1 MACDALTRAA
11 AKDKNQKAKVPG
23 RSAGAR
29 FGDGVWH
36 RLITSWFSS
45 LRYCSLTEAAGS
57 QLAAGLQRAVFIF
70 AFCLLP
76 FAASRVSA
84 SHAIFCLQPSG
95 RASARQKVVDQIISL
110 VNEDIIT
117 RSDLL
122 WSLAMDPQAPN
133 PAEGVS
139 SDLLRQK
146 LDVMIDQRLIAQEAR
161 RVPTAE
167 ITAEDINQRRAAL
180 IRDFKSETIF
190 RQRVEAVGLTS
201 TRVDEL
207 IRERILI
214 ERFVDFR
221 FRSFVF
227 VTEPEIQRYYD
238 ETLAPQIRARGQVA
252 PSLDDKIKDDT
263 GKEVTVRELITE
275 IIRRDKINQEID
287 RFLNAARQRADI
299 TLLTEP

>member
-1 MACDALTRAA
+1 L
-11 AKDKNQKAKVPG
+11 
-23 RSAGAR
+23 
-29 FGDGVWH
+29 
-36 RLITSWFSS
+36 
-45 LRYCSLTEAAGS
+45 
-57 QLAAGLQRAVFIF
+57 

-76 FAASRVSA
+76 FA
-84 SHAIFCLQPSG
+84 FCLPL
-95 RASARQKVVDQIISL
+95 SAGAAAPQKVVDQIIAL
-110 VNEDIIT
+110 VNEDILT

-146 LDVMIDQRLIAQEAR
+146 LDVLIDQRLIAQEAR

-263 GKEVTVRELITE
+263 GKEVTVRDLITE
-275 IIRRDKINQEID
+275 IIRREKINQEID
-287 RFLNAARQRADI
+287 RFLNATRQRADI
-299 TLLTEP
+299 TILTEP

>member
-1 MACDALTRAA
+1 MNT
-11 AKDKNQKAKVPG
+11 DKKQIRRRRIA
-23 RSAGAR
+23 
-29 FGDGVWH
+29 
-36 RLITSWFSS
+36 TSYLYSS
-45 LRYCSLTEAAGS
+45 LPAIRWRA
-57 QLAAGLQRAVFIF
+57 LAVLICVHLWF
-70 AFCLLP
+70 P
-76 FAASRVSA
+76 FALATA
-84 SHAIFCLQPSG
+84 AP
-95 RASARQKVVDQIISL
+95 QKVVDQIIAL
-110 VNEDIIT
+110 VNEEIIT

-146 LDVMIDQRLIAQEAR
+146 LDGLIDQRLIDQEAR

-227 VTEPEIQRYYD
+227 VTAQEIQRY
-238 ETLAPQIRARGQVA
+238 
-252 PSLDDKIKDDT
+252 
-263 GKEVTVRELITE
+263 
-275 IIRRDKINQEID
+275 
-287 RFLNAARQRADI
+287 
-299 TLLTEP
+299 

>member
-1 MACDALTRAA
+1 MGR
-11 AKDKNQKAKVPG
+11 QKAKGKRQKAKAP
-23 RSAGAR
+23 RRAAGAR
-29 FGDGVWH
+29 CVDVAWR
-36 RLITSWFSS
+36 RLMVSWSSNIRYGLLTSASRCES
-45 LRYCSLTEAAGS
+45 
-57 QLAAGLQRAVFIF
+57 AVRRRRVIFIF

-76 FAASRVSA
+76 FA
-84 SHAIFCLQPSG
+84 FCFQPAG
-95 RASARQKVVDQIISL
+95 RAEARQKVVDQIIAL
-110 VNEDIIT
+110 VNDDIIT

-167 ITAEDINQRRAAL
+167 ITQEEINKRRAEL
-180 IRDFKSETIF
+180 IRGFKSEPAF
-190 RQRVEAVGLTS
+190 WQRVEALGLTRD
-201 TRVDEL
+201 RVDEL

-238 ETLAPQIRARGQVA
+238 ETFAPRFRERGQIL
-252 PSLDDKIKDDT
+252 PSLDDKLPRKDPT
-263 GKEVTVRELITE
+263 EKEATVREAISE
-275 IIRRDKINQEID
+275 IIRQEKINQEID

-299 TLLTEP
+299 TMLTEP

>member
-1 MACDALTRAA
+1 MARQK
-11 AKDKNQKAKVPG
+11 AKGKNQKAKVPG
-23 RSAGAR
+23 RSV
-29 FGDGVWH
+29 GV
-36 RLITSWFSS
+36 RLADVVLHGLLANWFSS
-45 LRYCSLTEAAGS
+45 IRYRSLTGVAKYEPA
-57 QLAAGLQRAVFIF
+57 LRLRRAVFIF

-76 FAASRVSA
+76 FA
-84 SHAIFCLQPSG
+84 FCLQPSG
-95 RASARQKVVDQIISL
+95 RAEARQKVVDQIIAL

-122 WSLAMDPQAPN
+122 WGLAMDPQAPN

-146 LDVMIDQRLIAQEAR
+146 LDVLIDQRLIAQEAR

-167 ITAEDINQRRAAL
+167 ITAEEINQRRAAL

-201 TRVDEL
+201 TRLDEL

-227 VTEPEIQRYYD
+227 VTEQEIQRYYD
-238 ETLAPQIRARGQVA
+238 EVLAPQVRARGQVA

-263 GKEVTVRELITE
+263 GKEVTVRDSITE
-275 IIRRDKINQEID
+275 IIRREKINQEID
-287 RFLNAARQRADI
+287 RFLNATRQRADI

>member
-1 MACDALTRAA
+1 MGRQK
-11 AKDKNQKAKVPG
+11 AKGKRLKAKVPSQ
-23 RSAGAR
+23 SASAR
-29 FGDGVWH
+29 IVDVVLHGLLANWFGS
-36 RLITSWFSS
+36 I
-45 LRYCSLTEAAGS
+45 RYRSLTGAAGS
-57 QLAAGLQRAVFIF
+57 QLAAGRRRAVFII

-76 FAASRVSA
+76 FA
-84 SHAIFCLQPSG
+84 FCLQPSG
-95 RASARQKVVDQIISL
+95 RAEARQKVVDQIIAL

-146 LDVMIDQRLIAQEAR
+146 LDVLIDQRLIAQEAR

-167 ITAEDINQRRAAL
+167 ITVEDINQRRAAL

-201 TRVDEL
+201 SRVDEL

-227 VTEPEIQRYYD
+227 VTEQEIQRYYD
-238 ETLAPQIRARGQVA
+238 EVLAAQIRARGQVA

-263 GKEVTVRELITE
+263 GKEVTVRDFITE
-275 IIRRDKINQEID
+275 IIRREKINQEID
-287 RFLNAARQRADI
+287 RFLNATRQRADI
-299 TLLTEP
+299 TILTEP

>member
-1 MACDALTRAA
+1 V
-11 AKDKNQKAKVPG
+11 KVPG

-29 FGDGVWH
+29 LVDAALRR
-36 RLITSWFSS
+36 RLPPRRVSDVHYNSP
-45 LRYCSLTEAAGS
+45 AGR
-57 QLAAGLQRAVFIF
+57 AGAGLAVRLRRAAFIF
-70 AFCLLP
+70 ACCLLP
-76 FAASRVSA
+76 CASCLAPFAGAA
-84 SHAIFCLQPSG
+84 AP
-95 RASARQKVVDQIISL
+95 QKAVDQIIAL
-110 VNEDIIT
+110 VNDDIIT

-146 LDVMIDQRLIAQEAR
+146 LDVMVDQRLIAQEAR

-167 ITAEDINQRRAAL
+167 ITQEDVNKRRAEL
-180 IRDFKSETIF
+180 VRGFKSEPAF
-190 RQRVEAVGLTS
+190 WQRVESLGLTRD
-201 TRVDEL
+201 RVDEL

-238 ETLAPQIRARGQVA
+238 ETFAPRFRERGQIL
-252 PSLDDKIKDDT
+252 PSLDDKLPRKDPTD
-263 GKEVTVRELITE
+263 KEATVRDAITE
-275 IIRRDKINQEID
+275 IIRQDKINQEID

-299 TLLTEP
+299 TILTEP

>member
-1 MACDALTRAA
+1 MPVIICTSRLDKRSKPQMNTDESEFEMNCNSEQINTDKKQIRRRRIATSYLCSSLPAIRWCALAFLICVHLWSAFAFAA
-11 AKDKNQKAKVPG
+11 AAP
-23 RSAGAR
+23 
-29 FGDGVWH
+29 
-36 RLITSWFSS
+36 
-45 LRYCSLTEAAGS
+45 
-57 QLAAGLQRAVFIF
+57 
-70 AFCLLP
+70 
-76 FAASRVSA
+76 
-84 SHAIFCLQPSG
+84 
-95 RASARQKVVDQIISL
+95 QKVVDQIISL